1 MLRGIM
7 TEKHVFFCPGLYSS
21 SLPLQQDKSIKVKLI
36 MSKDFS
42 KKQVRPCI
50 KHRFV

>member
-1 MLRGIM
+1 MLRSIV
-7 TEKHVFFCPGLYSS
+7 TEKHVFFCPGLYPS

-42 KKQVRPCI
+42 KNKGD
-50 KHRFV
+50 HA

>member
-1 MLRGIM
+1 MLRGIII
-7 TEKHVFFCPGLYSS
+7 EKHVFLPGLYPS

-42 KKQVRPCI
+42 KNKWD
-50 KHRFV
+50 HA